1 VAQVERRPGGK
12 RADCAA
18 VALRGLGL
26 MEPWD
31 TCRQIASTA
40 SAQEAT
46 AMNRQFRK
54 FWSLVLIVS
63 MLASGCA
70 PQQPFYCRE
79 DGDLSHYLGV
89 ATEIE
94 YPDVAE
100 PPLCEVANTRPPL
113 TLKNTDNYEVWDL
126 PLTEVVKITLCN
138 SQVMRQLGGRIAST
152 APETI
157 SRTIISPVAVSTT
170 YDPALVESTTG
181 LSVGDPFTG
190 SGVEAALSEFDA
202 QLDASVFWEKN
213 DRPQNRTAQNPL
225 GQQIQPT
232 VFQQDLGNFT
242 SGITKTAADGTQ
254 FSFRNNTIYDGNN
267 TPVFDPATQTGF
279 KAFASEW
286 QTNFEASFSHP
297 LLQGGG
303 VQYNRIAGP
312 ISFDQFNAGLG
323 NPIDGVMIA
332 RIRTDETL
340 TDFEG
345 GVRNLMHDTE
355 DAYWELYFAYRDL
368 EARKMG
374 RDSALETWK
383 KTVALYRTGS
393 RGGSADREAQARS
406 QYFLFRSQV
415 EQALTDLFKA
425 ENRLRYIMGLSMSDG
440 RLIRPSDEPTTART
454 AFDWAGIHSEALT
467 RREEVRR
474 QKWEIKRRE
483 LELIAARN
491 FLLPRLD
498 AVGRYRWLG
507 LGDELIN
514 QTHANFNVP
523 GSSAFGVLT
532 SGEFQE
538 WQLGLQLSVPI
549 GFRRELSGVR
559 HHELLM
565 ARERAI
571 LQDLELEISHQLGDA
586 VRDVDLNFGLTQT
599 NFNRRVA
606 AEAEV
611 QAVNASYEA
620 NRVTLDLLLDAQRR
634 RAEAESAYYRSLVD
648 YNRAIMNVHYRKGSL
663 LDYDGVYLAEGQW
676 PAKAYFDAM
685 RQARKRDAGLYM
697 DYGYTRPNVL
707 SRGPVEQNP
716 SPDCGPAGPTPV
728 FEAPGPLPEAGGA
741 VPDEP
746 LPSPNAMPPIQAP
759 PVNSSGSL
767 WPGKWRHSAVS

>member
-1 VAQVERRPGGK
+1 
-12 RADCAA
+12 
-18 VALRGLGL
+18 
-26 MEPWD
+26 
-31 TCRQIASTA
+31 
-40 SAQEAT
+40 
-46 AMNRQFRK
+46 MNRQYRK
-54 FWSLVLIVS
+54 FWSLVLSAS
-63 MLASGCA
+63 MLATGCA

-94 YPDVAE
+94 YPDVEE
-100 PPLCEVANTRPPL
+100 PSLCEVTNTLPPL
-113 TLKNTDNYEVWDL
+113 TLKNTDNYQIWDL
-126 PLTEVVKITLCN
+126 PLSEVMRITLCN
-138 SQVMRQLGGRIAST
+138 SQVMRQLGGRVASA

-157 SRTIISPVAVSTT
+157 TRTLISPVAVTT
-170 YDPALVESTTG
+170 AYDPALSETVTG
-181 LSVGDPFTG
+181 LSVGSPFQG
-190 SGVEAALSEFDA
+190 SGPEAALSEFDA
-202 QLDASVFWEKN
+202 QLDASLLWDKT
-213 DRPQNRTAQNPL
+213 DRPQNVDQTSAVL
-225 GQQIQPT
+225 GFRPT
-232 VFQQDLGNFT
+232 VLQQDLATFG
-242 SGITKTAADGTQ
+242 SGITKTTAVGTT
-254 FSFRNNTIYDGNN
+254 FAFRNNTTYEANN
-267 TPVFDPATQTGF
+267 IPSGTGLTQ
-279 KAFASEW
+279 AFPSAW
-286 QTNFEASFSHP
+286 NTNFEASFNHP
-297 LLQGGG
+297 LLQGSGA
-303 VQYNRIAGP
+303 QYNRIAGP
-312 ISFDQFNAGLG
+312 ISFDQYANGFG
-323 NPIDGVMIA
+323 NPIDGVVIA
-332 RIRTDETL
+332 RLRTDQTL
-340 TDFEG
+340 ADFEG
-345 GVRNLMHDTE
+345 GVRNLVRDAE

-383 KTVALYRTGS
+383 KTAALYRTGS

-415 EQALTDLFKA
+415 EQALTEIFRA

-440 RLIRPSDEPTTART
+440 RLIRPSDEPTTARV
-454 AFDWAGIHSEALT
+454 AFDWAGIHCEALT
-467 RREEVRR
+467 RRVEIRR

-514 QTHANFNVP
+514 DNNVRFNIP
-523 GSSAFGVLT
+523 GSSAFDTLT
-532 SGEFQE
+532 TGDFQE
-538 WQLGLQLSVPI
+538 WQLGLQLSMPF

-571 LQDLELEISHQLGDA
+571 LQDLELEVSHQLGDA
-586 VRDVDLNFGLTQT
+586 IRDTDLNYGLTQS

-611 QAVNASYEA
+611 QAVQASYDA

-634 RAEAESAYYRSLVD
+634 RAEAESAYYRALVD
-648 YNRAIMNVHYRKGSL
+648 YNRSIMNVHYRKGSL

-697 DYGYTRPNVL
+697 DYGYTRPNVM
-707 SRGPVEQNP
+707 SRGPIDQGQECTDG
-716 SPDCGPAGPTPV
+716 SAGPQTI
-728 FEAPGPLPEAGGA
+728 FEAPGP
-741 VPDEP
+741 VPDE
-746 LPSPNAMPPIQAP
+746 AMPANEQLPAP
-759 PVNSSGSL
+759 KPQPQMNAPANGHTTNLIRRREDQRSFQLPAPCFSL
-767 WPGKWRHSAVS
+767 SMASTA